1 MSRRYQHPTPFP
13 SKSGKWWMG
22 SYYEY
27 VPHRQQRQVKLCP
40 RWENG
45 RVVPKRLAQ
54 RILDSIV
61 EPINRSAGACV
72 EAKPDI
78 SFDAFV
84 KIYERDYLPMSS
96 RSSQSTVKGSLSE

>member
-1 MSRRYQHPTPFP
+1 MIPPNQFDSQAVQDPAFDKPGAQNRIPPARYQHPKPFP

-22 SYYEY
+22 SFYEY
-27 VPHRQQRQVKLCP
+27 VPHRCQRQVKLCP

-72 EAKPDI
+72 EA
-78 SFDAFV
+78 
-84 KIYERDYLPMSS
+84 
-96 RSSQSTVKGSLSE
+96 